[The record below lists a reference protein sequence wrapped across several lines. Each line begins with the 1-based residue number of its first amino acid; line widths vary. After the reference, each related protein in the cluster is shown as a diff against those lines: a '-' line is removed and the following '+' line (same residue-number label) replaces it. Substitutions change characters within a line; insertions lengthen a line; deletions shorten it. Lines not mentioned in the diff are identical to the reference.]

1 MKAVFILRN
10 QSFDN
15 RTEQIRKICRRID
28 AEMQI
33 VEKRSEEVIF
43 HSVFRSGFTHSGFQL
58 SECSAVQGRTP
69 ERQILFPFGEGRQ
82 KIGRREDENFFRT
95 QNFRRFQCL
104 FQCKLAGGRA
114 QEKHCGARSALEQR
128 VILFFHLRYFRRRG
142 VKPAD
147 IHLKPQFSKNEKGRN
162 ENKNPYDRTNYRMAD
177 GKTER
182 FHDLRDFPASSQ
194 KRRKQQQHQEKT
206 EKQTCP
212 GKETELAAGAD
223 SRKEKETECQ
233 RRGDGSGGDRRGET
247 RQFPAGGTGAPD
259 CGVGVDAVIHCEA
272 DHDSTHTDDEEK
284 AFPEDQCH
292 CTKNDQ

>member
-1 MKAVFILRN
+1 
-10 QSFDN
+10 
-15 RTEQIRKICRRID
+15 
-28 AEMQI
+28 
-33 VEKRSEEVIF
+33 
-43 HSVFRSGFTHSGFQL
+43 
-58 SECSAVQGRTP
+58 
-69 ERQILFPFGEGRQ
+69 
-82 KIGRREDENFFRT
+82 
-95 QNFRRFQCL
+95 
-104 FQCKLAGGRA
+104 
-114 QEKHCGARSALEQR
+114 
-128 VILFFHLRYFRRRG
+128 
-142 VKPAD
+142 
-147 IHLKPQFSKNEKGRN
+147 
-162 ENKNPYDRTNYRMAD
+162 MAD

-233 RRGDGSGGDRRGET
+233 RRGDGSGEDRRGET

-272 DHDSTHTDDEEK
+272 DHDSAHTDDEEK

-292 CTKNDQ
+292 CAKNDQ